1 MPDRRDPWH
10 RRRLYDGDVWWQDV
24 IRWTIQGVRV
34 LAVPT
39 VLLSLLLVVDAV
51 LPGTTEEGLPYARSV
66 EDPWLQPTGIAVDLV
81 RLGPANC
88 SERRGGNTVLFA
100 ERPGCSLRVSVHPQ
114 FGARIGGR
122 DTLQVM
128 RTPMLQWI
136 RQVRG
141 PGETMVHEATA
152 LRRIVFYVLLG
163 FVPLL
168 SFGRGFALSPVQGG
182 ADRRFMIYVVP
193 ALLAE
198 GVFIGIALQALGMV

>member
-39 VLLSLLLVVDAV
+39 VLLSLLVVVDV
-51 LPGTTEEGLPYARSV
+51 MLPGTTEEGLPYARSV
-66 EDPWLQPTGIAVDLV
+66 EDRWLQPTGIAVDLV

-88 SERRGGNTVLFA
+88 SEQRGGNTVLFA
-100 ERPGCSLRVSVHPQ
+100 ERPGCALQVSVHPK

-122 DTLQVM
+122 DTLQVV
-128 RTPMLQWI
+128 RTPMLQWV
-136 RQVRG
+136 REVRG
-141 PGETMVHEATA
+141 PDAMVHEATS
-152 LRRIVFYVLLG
+152 LRRIGLYVLLG
-163 FVPLL
+163 LVPLL

-198 GVFIGIALQALGMV
+198 AVYLGIALRALGVL